1 MLFNSYEFLLAFLP
15 VTAAVF
21 FALGT
26 HGWIR
31 ASIAWLVF
39 ASLVYYAWW
48 NPIYLAERGFM
59 GSFGTWFPE
68 PCRRYSFESQS
79 GQSAFDA
86 YRQLLVLA
94 HERKVTLHLLT
105 SPAHAHLF
113 ESMRVVGLWDTFET
127 WKRRLAA
134 INEEVARQLGVE
146 PFPLFDFAVF
156 DPATTEESV
165 PPASSTEMMRYYWE
179 TSHYTPALGEHVL
192 DRAEASGASL
202 TTRSS

>member
-1 MLFNSYEFLLAFLP
+1 
-15 VTAAVF
+15 
-21 FALGT
+21 
-26 HGWIR
+26 
-31 ASIAWLVF
+31 
-39 ASLVYYAWW
+39 
-48 NPIYLAERGFM
+48 M

-94 HERKVTLHLLT
+94 HERKVALHLLT

-165 PPASSTEMMRYYWE
+165 PPASSTETMRFYWE

-192 DRAEASGASL
+192 DRVLGTTPPSEVAPGGFGVALTSASMQEHLVAVREAEGRYREAHPTDVAVLERIAAETADWRAGGTCGPRL
-202 TTRSS
+202 